1 VATPTFRA
9 GVQNPEQS
17 EELSADFTATDD
29 VAVRCTPKLL
39 LEIPSCARAASD
51 IVRRMFAALHDG
63 QIAALI
69 EAGEEERMAVVRR
82 HMGPRERVA
91 PEAALTA
98 PRPLSTTF
106 DSEERGTTR

>member
-1 VATPTFRA
+1 M
-9 GVQNPEQS
+9 
-17 EELSADFTATDD
+17 
-29 VAVRCTPKLL
+29 
-39 LEIPSCARAASD
+39 PSCARAVSD
-51 IVRRMFAALHDG
+51 IARRGFAALHDG

-82 HMGPRERVA
+82 HMGPREHVA

-106 DSEERGTTR
+106 DSEERDMMR